1 MRPTP
6 SAFTIALLLT
16 AAAVAQPK
24 ITSVASSADFKSGI
38 APESLATIFGT
49 GLAIRA
55 ASATNRAYPNK
66 LADTE
71 VFVCDAPFQSVDL
84 CVAAGL
90 LYVGPTQIN
99 FQVPATGHPSDSAPA
114 GVYTNGTRHLVVRV
128 AGALDQQAEA
138 KLPFTTTVAPAAPAI
153 FFMGTDCLIDPE
165 YPLPSH
171 VQRDTNCGL
180 SSKPNDSSRAD
191 RGAITDQK
199 GNLLSSSN
207 PARLGQYYTIWM
219 TGLGMFEK
227 GAPTVQFTM
236 ALTDIP
242 MFGYPNTY
250 EQITPTYVGA
260 SGFPGVY
267 QVNFQLPMNIASG
280 AGWDYGI
287 RWPCGDYRWELS
299 VDTQSRVAHSP
310 SVQIPVLIRKDD
322 VSAINRVCNDR

>member
-16 AAAVAQPK
+16 AAVVAQPK

-38 APESLATIFGT
+38 APEGLATIFGT

-55 ASATNRAYPNK
+55 ASATNPAYPNK

-99 FQVPATGHPSDSAPA
+99 LQVPAIGHPSDSTPA

-128 AGALDQQAEA
+128 AGALDQQAAA
-138 KLPFTTTVAPAAPAI
+138 KLPFTTTVAPAAPAV

-180 SSKPNDSSRAD
+180 TSKPNDSSRAD

-242 MFGYPNTY
+242 MFGYQNSY

-299 VDTQSRVAHSP
+299 VDTQSRLAHSP
-310 SVQIPVLIRKDD
+310 AVQIPVLIRKDD